1 MQKSF
6 PSCLSWPQK
15 KKNLNTEAF
24 KHQLLSLMMVKIQNT
39 KWENCALVLHFSLK
53 KEDMIQ
59 IQSYAFKIP
68 NCISIV
74 TRTFVRSPNHSHSL
88 FSRQLPTAQP
98 LPADKLHTLKAQES
112 LLIMFN
118 NWGRRKY
125 IFTQLHGLHNKRC
138 IKLGVP

>member
-98 LPADKLHTLKAQES
+98 LPADKLQFVTSGPMHCSSYSK
-112 LLIMFN
+112 
-118 NWGRRKY
+118 GRKTSERNA
-125 IFTQLHGLHNKRC
+125 IFVASREAGPK
-138 IKLGVP
+138 